1 MAHVE
6 SNFRDL
12 FVGSSP
18 FGKGCWVIGVC
29 RWIPFI
35 HILPTPLLKGW
46 GFCTRNSWLKM
57 AMMNFIHQHFFL
69 VRAGR

>member
-18 FGKGCWVIGVC
+18 FLERMLGDV
-29 RWIPFI
+29 F
-35 HILPTPLLKGW
+35 
-46 GFCTRNSWLKM
+46 
-57 AMMNFIHQHFFL
+57 
-69 VRAGR
+69 VRGYHL